1 VLFVL
6 INYISSHVFLFLIF
20 NVIDIMP
27 YRRLP
32 NTDVARLK
40 ALKQAYQKG
49 KELPP
54 FKLAFSQSTFNR
66 VHALLPSFEAA
77 VRLYKSTYATGIAK
91 GREYPANFKKA
102 KLYISHFIQVMNMAI
117 ARGELHSNNRTFYG
131 LDENDSKVPEMNT
144 EAELI
149 KWGELVIA
157 GETERQNKGMTQIT
171 NPTIAVVK
179 VRFKQ
184 FMDAAHSKKINQ
196 KNTIRVLND
205 VSVLRTQVDEV
216 ILNVWNEVEK
226 NFSNLPDNM
235 MREKAAEYGVAYVYR
250 RNELRGLNVLQKNAL
265 V

>member
-1 VLFVL
+1 
-6 INYISSHVFLFLIF
+6 
-20 NVIDIMP
+20 MP

-49 KELPP
+49 REMPP
-54 FKLAFSQSTFNR
+54 FKLAYSQSTFNK
-66 VHALLPSFEAA
+66 VQALLPSFEAA

-91 GREYPANFKKA
+91 GREYPALFKKA
-102 KLYISHFIQVMNMAI
+102 KLYISHFIQVMNMAV

-157 GETERQNKGMTQIT
+157 GETERLKKSMTPIT

-179 VRFKQ
+179 VRFEQ
-184 FMDAAHSKKINQ
+184 LLDAYHSKKVNQ
-196 KNTIRVLND
+196 KNNIRIHNNLSD
-205 VSVLRTQVDEV
+205 LRSQADEI
-216 ILNVWNEVEK
+216 ILSVWNEVEK
-226 NFSNLPDNM
+226 HFSNLPDTM
-235 MREKAAEYGVAYVYR
+235 MREKAIEYGVAYVYR
-250 RNELRGLNVLQKNAL
+250 RNEVRQSDVSL
-265 V
+265 VQ